1 MKPITYPA
9 RPTNGGGKP
18 GSLPGNFIYETKDN
32 GWRALVHI
40 ETGTMFN
47 RKGELLSIAD
57 EFKPALELMRGTL
70 DAEYFKWAD
79 CEALERRH
87 GIGRGCLVVL
97 DVVPEPAHADAS
109 YAERR
114 RWLDAVLRPHDL
126 APFTP
131 DGVPLLCL
139 APQIFPSDWDWLQAI
154 NQRLG
159 CEFYEG
165 MVAKRAD
172 SPYNIQLVSP
182 DQTTSAWVK
191 YRWDW

>member
-1 MKPITYPA
+1 
-9 RPTNGGGKP
+9 
-18 GSLPGNFIYETKDN
+18 
-32 GWRALVHI
+32 
-40 ETGTMFN
+40 MFN
-47 RKGELLSIAD
+47 RRGELLSIAE
-57 EFKPALELMRGTL
+57 EFQPALDQMRVVL
-70 DAEYFKWAD
+70 DATAFKWAD

-97 DVVPEPAHADAS
+97 DVVPGPTYADAS
-109 YAERR
+109 YTERR
-114 RWLDAVLRPHDL
+114 RWLEVVLQPHDL
-126 APFTP
+126 TP
-131 DGVPLLCL
+131 STPNAIPLLSL
-139 APQIFPSDWDWLQAI
+139 PPQVFPSDWERLQAI

-182 DQTTSAWVK
+182 DQTISAWVK